1 MGPHLQQAKKDIAG
15 AIAAEQLTVWGALSD
30 VSPQQ
35 QVPAERFRRHDV
47 VVDEFGEMV
56 PRFPH
61 KPYHGPRWKHIEF
74 DLEQV
79 QRLWPK
85 PPPPSSSA
93 WMLTETRTLNSQ
105 GRIGKRDDLV
115 KRCMAETGCTKRAAE
130 LAHKQLPDEL
140 RRPKG
145 RAPRTRG

>member
-1 MGPHLQQAKKDIAG
+1 MRRWTAAQALAWRIKADPLELKRWDAAMGPHLQQAKKDIAG

-79 QRLWPK
+79 QRL
-85 PPPPSSSA
+85 
-93 WMLTETRTLNSQ
+93 
-105 GRIGKRDDLV
+105 
-115 KRCMAETGCTKRAAE
+115 
-130 LAHKQLPDEL
+130 
-140 RRPKG
+140 
-145 RAPRTRG
+145 